1 MCKQALPFFMI
12 YACLIIYASEVFS
25 QFNCIKIQPRWV
37 EDMKEDGIDVGRLQ
51 LHSLFIP
58 GSHNAGAYN
67 KFTSYTGENG
77 FRTTSNLKPKPFR
90 RHSVTAIQCKPG
102 GGHLDATTLW
112 HALPRSQGLH

>member
-1 MCKQALPFFMI
+1 MFA
-12 YACLIIYASEVFS
+12 

-37 EDMKEDGIDVGRLQ
+37 QDMKEDGIDVGRLP

-77 FRTTSNLKPKPFR
+77 FR
-90 RHSVTAIQCKPG
+90 QM
-102 GGHLDATTLW
+102 
-112 HALPRSQGLH
+112 